1 MYNPSETYQIQ
12 QLLFYMIYFSH
23 FHHYQLTGSEVGE
36 GGGAGHDWEKSSS
49 QDSNSG
55 CLKLN
60 GAVCWDTA
68 HKAIGTNQQLLLRH
82 LEISWK

>member
-1 MYNPSETYQIQ
+1 MGER
-12 QLLFYMIYFSH
+12 
-23 FHHYQLTGSEVGE
+23 E

-60 GAVCWDTA
+60 GAVCWHAA

-82 LEISWK
+82 LEIS